1 MKIAIL
7 QARVSSS
14 RLPRKV
20 LKILKGKPM
29 LLHQIERVAQ
39 SKRIDQLYVA
49 TSNLAEDDE
58 IEDLCN
64 QNGINCFRGS
74 LSDVLDRY
82 YQLSSILQP
91 SHIVRLTGDCPLID
105 HKIID
110 NVIDFHIKGNYDYTS
125 NAQPPTFPDGMDVE
139 VMRYGVLK
147 QAWSDA
153 KLKSQREH
161 VTLYI
166 YQKMKNI
173 KIGRYT
179 SLIDYSNM
187 RWTVDEL
194 NDFRFV
200 ERVYDELY
208 DANHLFDMDSIIDLI
223 SNNPDIMKI
232 NQGINRNEGLKKSL
246 KNDKVYTISR

>member
-110 NVIDFHIKGNYDYTS
+110 NVID
-125 NAQPPTFPDGMDVE
+125 
-139 VMRYGVLK
+139 
-147 QAWSDA
+147 
-153 KLKSQREH
+153 
-161 VTLYI
+161 
-166 YQKMKNI
+166 
-173 KIGRYT
+173 
-179 SLIDYSNM
+179 
-187 RWTVDEL
+187 
-194 NDFRFV
+194 
-200 ERVYDELY
+200 
-208 DANHLFDMDSIIDLI
+208 
-223 SNNPDIMKI
+223 
-232 NQGINRNEGLKKSL
+232 
-246 KNDKVYTISR
+246 